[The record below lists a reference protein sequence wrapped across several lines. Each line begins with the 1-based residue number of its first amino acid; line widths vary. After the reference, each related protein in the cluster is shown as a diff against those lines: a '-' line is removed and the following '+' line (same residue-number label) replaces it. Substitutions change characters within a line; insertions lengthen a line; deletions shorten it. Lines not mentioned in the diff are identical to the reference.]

1 MLFWLKECSDGG
13 KFNIH
18 SMDELVNEEKL
29 IIFFSVILI
38 QMIIINITTPIKEIS
53 DPKEDMKFHLEKK
66 SG

>member
-18 SMDELVNEEKL
+18 SIEELVKEEKL
-29 IIFFSVILI
+29 IIFFSIILI
-38 QMIIINITTPIKEIS
+38 QIMIINIITPVKEIM
-53 DPKEDMKFHLEKK
+53 DPKEDTKFHLAKK

>member
-18 SMDELVNEEKL
+18 SIEELVNEGKL
-29 IIFFSVILI
+29 IIFFSTILI
-38 QMIIINITTPIKEIS
+38 QIIIINMITPVKEIR
-53 DPKEDMKFHLEKK
+53 DPKEDTKFHLEKK